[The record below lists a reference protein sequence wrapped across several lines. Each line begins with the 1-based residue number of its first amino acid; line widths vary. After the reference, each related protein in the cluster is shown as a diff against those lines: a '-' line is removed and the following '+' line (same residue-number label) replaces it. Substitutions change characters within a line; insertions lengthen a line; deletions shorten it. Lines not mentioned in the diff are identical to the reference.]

1 MIGRAKRRRLK
12 AESILGSVV
21 VVESGRFGDGGKRLV
36 RWWGN
41 CGGLSFGN
49 EVNYLCKILP
59 CKLVESESLWFVVC
73 GFQMVE
79 PIVSM

>member
-1 MIGRAKRRRLK
+1 M
-12 AESILGSVV
+12 
-21 VVESGRFGDGGKRLV
+21 V
-36 RWWGN
+36 RSWGN

-59 CKLVESESLWFVVC
+59 GKLVEPESLWFVVC

-79 PIVSM
+79 PIVST